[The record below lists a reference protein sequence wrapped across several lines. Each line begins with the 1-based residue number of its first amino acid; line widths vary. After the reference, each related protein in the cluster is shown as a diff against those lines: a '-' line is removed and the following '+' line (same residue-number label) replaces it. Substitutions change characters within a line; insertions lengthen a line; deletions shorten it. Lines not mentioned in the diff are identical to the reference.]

1 MSPIRGS
8 SQALRAGFLLL
19 DPATGTL
26 SKIIEFPFNPAILTR
41 ELQAAPLGSTPAEP
55 REVLSFNLVL
65 DASDGLANRDP
76 LVMALGVS
84 PLLSALELLLY
95 GPGALDRQPVVV
107 FVWGGNRVFPVRV
120 LSMQITRA
128 VVRCEAQPDPGSDR
142 LHAAVPEECGPAG
155 GFPGPKTL
163 GHPPAGPRGAIV
175 ADSAWKTFG
184 PGTHRNLNEQ
194 LRCEPET
201 QRTRTSFSPS
211 PSGEGGSSFVRKSR
225 ASF

>member
-26 SKIIEFPFNPAILTR
+26 SKIIEFPLNPAMLTR

-95 GPGALDRQPVVV
+95 GPGPADRQPVVV
-107 FVWGGNRVFPVRV
+107 FVWGGNRVLPVRV
-120 LSMQITRA
+120 LSMQITEQLFDAKLNPIRA
-128 VVRCEAQPDPGSDR
+128 QIA
-142 LHAAVPEECGPAG
+142 
-155 GFPGPKTL
+155 FTL
-163 GHPPAGPRGAIV
+163 QSLKSADLP
-175 ADSAWKTFG
+175 ADSLARRLWD
-184 PGTHRNLNEQ
+184 THLQVLEE
-194 LRCEPET
+194 L
-201 QRTRTSFSPS
+201 SFQILLGKLSDL
-211 PSGEGGSSFVRKSR
+211 GLTGI
-225 ASF
+225 